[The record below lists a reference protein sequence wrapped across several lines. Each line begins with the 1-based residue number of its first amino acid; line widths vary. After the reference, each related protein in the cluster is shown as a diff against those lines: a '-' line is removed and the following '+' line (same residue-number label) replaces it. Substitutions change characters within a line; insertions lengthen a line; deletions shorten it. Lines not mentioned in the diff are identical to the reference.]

1 MSTERLRTK
10 RSRIFSR
17 TFAIGAPF
25 SVGASQPVFGP
36 ARLTNGLTDR
46 FDHFLGYAT
55 QPEPLQI
62 VVDLGRE
69 QQVARI
75 VVHETAVGGSY
86 EVYELL
92 VSADGRDYEQVGAA
106 GERSRGER
114 SFVEHRFASRKV
126 RYVKIAT
133 HGCHGLTFPSFSRLC
148 EVEVFLQ

>member
-1 MSTERLRTK
+1 
-10 RSRIFSR
+10 
-17 TFAIGAPF
+17 
-25 SVGASQPVFGP
+25 
-36 ARLTNGLTDR
+36 LTNGLTDR

-106 GERSRGER
+106 GEGSRGER
-114 SFVEHRFASRKV
+114 SFVEHRFAPCKV